1 MYTQVGMCTCICKY
15 THTCINS
22 HVHKTWLRVIHL
34 KIFIVHLLV
43 SGIYVQVYYANIT
56 NNKNTQKLG
65 NLSKT
70 ELCMSTRIFKTLNKH
85 RAT

>member
-1 MYTQVGMCTCICKY
+1 MVCVHVYGKY
-15 THTCINS
+15 THTCIYS
-22 HVHKTWLRVIHL
+22 HAHKTWLRVTHL

-43 SGIYVQVYYANIT
+43 SGRYVQVYYANIT

-65 NLSKT
+65 NLNKA
-70 ELCMSTRIFKTLNKH
+70 ELCISTRIFKTLNKQ